1 MIATLQCTV
10 IDCPDPMALAVF
22 YRSILG
28 WELDDSSSPWVTLTD
43 AATRRKIAF
52 QYAPDHQPPRWPDPS
67 HPQQMHLD
75 FDVATR
81 EDVLRAEEEVLA
93 LGARFLHDSGGE
105 TRGFRV
111 YEDPAG
117 HPFCLCYGQL
127 P

>member
-10 IDCPDPMALAVF
+10 IDCPDPMALARF
-22 YRSILG
+22 YGSILG
-28 WELDDSSSPWVTLTD
+28 WELDDSSPPWVTLTD

-75 FDVATR
+75 FDVPTR

-93 LGARFLHDSGGE
+93 LGARFLHDSGGQ

-117 HPFCLCYGQL
+117 HPFCLCYGQF